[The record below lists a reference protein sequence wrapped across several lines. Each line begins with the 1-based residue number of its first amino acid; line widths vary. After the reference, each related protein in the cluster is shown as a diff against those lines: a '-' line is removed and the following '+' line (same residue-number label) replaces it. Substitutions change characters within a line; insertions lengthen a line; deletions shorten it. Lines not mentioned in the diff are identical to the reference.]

1 MTERIKRLLAITLR
15 SCGMHDPLAGELAR
29 QGDERAA
36 GLSDILRQAHSLAH
50 YYRHCTLVVADDELI
65 VGGGLLN
72 MLPPGKSGA
81 VGELP
86 AVPMTVEPHVQGSDP
101 FMTQGLVRGAGN
113 HTSVDYDTLLAAGFQ
128 GLIDHIDRRAARLS
142 AEESPAGQGGMAT
155 RAAGRHGA
163 SDDKKEYLDALKIFA
178 TACRDLGRRYHD
190 HALELAAK
198 ETRPAR
204 KAELEAIAANCQAAT
219 GAGPQTFWQA
229 CQCLWFGFYLLP
241 DAPGRVDQ
249 YLWPFYQRETA
260 AGTLTRERAGEL
272 IACLWM
278 KYFQVHGF
286 STPNMARH
294 HLTLGGLRGDGS
306 DGATD
311 LTDLCLEVFEE
322 LRIPSPQVGVR
333 WHRGMRPQTLRRA
346 VAALRSGTGS
356 PGFCSDEQIVPALV
370 ALGVAVED
378 ARDFAMSGC
387 HEIIITG
394 RAHMGSV
401 ECFLNMPK
409 LIRIVLGLEPAFAP
423 LPEIKL
429 DSMDAIWRAL
439 TMQMERLALSMH
451 DYSYARDQHAAQWVA
466 LQASLLTRDCIDNVK
481 GFWQGGARYN
491 FCNCDIIG
499 AANLADSL
507 AVIEQLVFIDRAVTL
522 ENLAAALADD
532 WVGHETLRSRV
543 LQRLPHFGNDD
554 ARADSIAARI
564 ITTFSDLIAR
574 HRPYRGGRYTL
585 GTLAGV
591 ENMHISFG
599 TVTGA
604 TPDGRKSGQTFASSL
619 APAPGRDTRGVTAM
633 LNSVAALPHRLLP
646 TSTTVNVKLD
656 PSLLRDDEGIDKIA
670 ALIEGHFRAGGQH
683 LQISMVNRAML
694 LEARRNP
701 ARYGDVMVRVAGYSA
716 PFASLTPDIQ
726 DEILERTEH
735 GL

>member
-1 MTERIKRLLAITLR
+1 MTPRVKRLQTITLR
-15 SCGMHDPLAGELAR
+15 SCGMHDPQAGELAR
-29 QGDERAA
+29 QADEQSQ
-36 GLSDILRQAHSLAH
+36 GHSDILRQARSMAH
-50 YYRHCTLVVADDELI
+50 YYRNCTLVINDDELI

-72 MLPPGKSGA
+72 MLPPGKTGA
-81 VGELP
+81 VGEIP
-86 AVPMTVEPHVQGSDP
+86 AVAMTNEPHTPGSEA
-101 FMTQGLVRGAGN
+101 FITQGLLHGAGN
-113 HTSVDYDTLLAAGFQ
+113 HTSVDYDTLLAGGMQ
-128 GLIDHIDRRAARLS
+128 GYIDQIDRRSERLA
-142 AEESPAGQGGMAT
+142 AEEPA
-155 RAAGRHGA
+155 AA
-163 SDDKKEYLDALKIFA
+163 DKKEYLHALKILA
-178 TACRDLGRRYHD
+178 EAYRDLGRRYHD
-190 HALELAAK
+190 YALQLAAK
-198 ETRPAR
+198 ATLPAR
-204 KAELEAIAANCQAAT
+204 RGELETVAENCQAAL
-219 GAGPQTFWQA
+219 GSGPRTFWQA

-249 YLWPFYQRETA
+249 YLWPFYQREMA
-260 AGTLTRERAGEL
+260 DGSLTRERAAEL

-294 HLTLGGLRGDGS
+294 HLTLGGQRPDGS
-306 DGATD
+306 DGCTD
-311 LTDLCLEVFEE
+311 VTDLCLEVFAE
-322 LRIPSPQVGVR
+322 LRIPCPQVGVR
-333 WHRGMRPQTLRRA
+333 WHRSMRPQTLRRA
-346 VAALRSGTGS
+346 VEALGSRTGS

-370 ALGVAVED
+370 NIGVAAED

-423 LPEIKL
+423 LPEITL
-429 DSMDAIWRAL
+429 DSPDALWQAL
-439 TMQMERLALSMH
+439 TVQMEHLALAMH
-451 DYSYARDQHAAQWVA
+451 NYSYERDRHAAQWVA
-466 LQASLLTRDCIDNVK
+466 LQASLLTRDCIENVK

-499 AANLADSL
+499 VANLADSL
-507 AVIEQLVFIDRAVTL
+507 AVIEQLVFADRAVTI
-522 ENLAAALADD
+522 EQIKAALADD
-532 WVGHETLRSRV
+532 WIGHETLRSRI
-543 LQRLPHFGNDD
+543 LQRTPHFGNDD
-554 ARADSIAARI
+554 ARVDSIAARI
-564 ITTFSDLIAR
+564 IATFADLVAR

-591 ENMHISFG
+591 ENIHISFG

-604 TPDGRKSGQTFASSL
+604 TPDGRKSGQTLASSL

-646 TSTTVNVKLD
+646 TSTTVNIKLD
-656 PSLLRDDEGIDKIA
+656 PSLLADAGGIDKIA

-683 LQISMVNRAML
+683 LQISMVNRKML
-694 LEARRNP
+694 LDARENP
-701 ARYGDVMVRVAGYSA
+701 TQHADVMVRVAGYSA
-716 PFASLTPDIQ
+716 PFVSLTTDIQ
-726 DEILERTEH
+726 DEILARTEH